1 MLLNLKLTALSF
13 LNIVTQTLVNYA
25 LGRVMSSRQSL
36 NSWKKLEILAEE
48 KQSQHM
54 NDLFANDSQRF
65 DKFSIELPKL
75 LLDYSKNLIDS
86 DVMTALFALADECEV
101 TQWRKKMFAGDKIN
115 KTEDRAVLHTALRRS
130 DTTPLWV
137 DGENISESV
146 ASQLTKMEDFV
157 NRVRQ
162 GHWLGYSGKR
172 ITDIVNIGVGGS
184 NLGPQMVTEALKHYS
199 DNSVNVHYVSNVDGA
214 QIVEI
219 LRPLDP
225 EKVLFIVSSKTFTT
239 TETMTNAKTAINW
252 LTASSFDDKS
262 VAKHFVAVTA
272 NKENA
277 MSFGIEADNIFD
289 MWDWVGGRFS
299 LWSAIGLAIALD
311 LGFDKFKDLLA
322 GANEMDQHFADAPIE
337 QNMPAIMAL
346 LSVWNTTFLGAKSQ
360 AILPYD
366 QTLHMLAA
374 YLQQA
379 EMESNGKSVS
389 WDGDEINYA
398 TVPSI
403 WGELGINGQ
412 HAFYQYLHQSNNV
425 VPADFIGSVESV
437 TPVKGHHETLMS
449 NFFAQTQ
456 ALMTGVNE
464 DQVRTDLKAKGRTA
478 EYIDKVAPHKVHKGN
493 RPTNTLLL
501 KRIDPKTLGSLIALY
516 ENKIFVQGIILQICS
531 FDQWGVELGKGLAAS
546 IQEELESEN
555 VSSSHDCSTAR
566 LIAYYKKATMKS

>member
-1 MLLNLKLTALSF
+1 
-13 LNIVTQTLVNYA
+13 
-25 LGRVMSSRQSL
+25 MSSRQSL
-36 NSWKKLEILAEE
+36 NSWKKLTQMALE
-48 KQSQHM
+48 KKSQHM

-65 DKFSIELPKL
+65 DKYSIELPKL
-75 LLDYSKNLIDS
+75 LLDYSKNLIDDETMS
-86 DVMTALFALADECEV
+86 TLFDLAKECDVAG
-101 TQWRKKMFAGDKIN
+101 WREKMFAGEKIN
-115 KTEDRAVLHTALRRS
+115 KTEDRAVLHTALRRTN
-130 DTTPLWV
+130 DAPLLV
-137 DGENISESV
+137 DGENVTESV
-146 ASQLTKMEDFV
+146 KQQLAKMEGFV
-157 NRVRQ
+157 NNVRE
-162 GHWLGYSGKR
+162 GHWKGYSGKR

-214 QIVEI
+214 QIVET
-219 LRPLDP
+219 LRPLEP

-239 TETMTNAKTAINW
+239 TETMTNAKTAMKW
-252 LTASSFDDKS
+252 LTAASFDES
-262 VAKHFVAVTA
+262 SIAKHFVAVTA
-272 NKENA
+272 NSANA
-277 MSFGIEADNIFD
+277 MAFGIKEENIFG

-311 LGFDKFKDLLA
+311 LGFDKFKELLA
-322 GANEMDQHFADAPIE
+322 GADEMDQHFINAPFE
-337 QNMPAIMAL
+337 QNMPMIMAL
-346 LSVWNTTFLGAKSQ
+346 LSVWNTTFLDAKSQ

-389 WDGDEINYA
+389 WDGEEVDYA

-425 VPADFIGSVESV
+425 VPADFIGSVASV
-437 TPVKGHHETLMS
+437 TPVKGHHETLMA

-456 ALMTGVNE
+456 ALMTGVDE
-464 DQVRTDLKAKGRTA
+464 QQVREDLKAKGRTQ

-493 RPTNTLLL
+493 RPTNTILL
-501 KRIDPKTLGSLIALY
+501 KRIDPSTLGHLIAAY
-516 ENKIFVQGIILQICS
+516 EHKIFVQGIILQICS

-546 IQEELESEN
+546 IQEELEGDAISAN
-555 VSSSHDCSTAR
+555 HDCSTMN
-566 LIAYYKKATMKS
+566 LINYYKQTKTH

>member
-1 MLLNLKLTALSF
+1 
-13 LNIVTQTLVNYA
+13 
-25 LGRVMSSRQSL
+25 MSSRQTL
-36 NSWKKLEILAEE
+36 ESWQKLQQLAKDKK
-48 KQSQHM
+48 SQHM
-54 NDLFANDSQRF
+54 NTLFAQDNERF
-65 DKFSIELPKL
+65 NKFSIELPNM

-86 DVMTALFALADECEV
+86 ETLDALLALAEETDVCD
-101 TQWRKKMFAGDKIN
+101 WRAKMFAGEKIN
-115 KTEDRAVLHTALRRS
+115 KTEDRAVLHTALRRPS
-130 DTTPLWV
+130 AEPLNV
-137 DGENISESV
+137 DGENVTEHV
-146 ASQLTKMEDFV
+146 QNQLAEMEVFV
-157 NRVRQ
+157 NKVRQ

-199 DNSVNVHYVSNVDGA
+199 DGSVNVHYVSNVDGA
-214 QIVEI
+214 QIVEV

-239 TETMTNAKTAINW
+239 TETMTNARTAINW
-252 LTASSFDDKS
+252 LTSSSFDEKS

-277 MSFGIEADNIFD
+277 MSFGIEAQNIFD

-299 LWSAIGLAIALD
+299 LWSAIGLAVALD
-311 LGFDKFKDLLA
+311 LGFDKFKELLS
-322 GANEMDQHFADAPIE
+322 GAYEMDQHFVNAPLKE
-337 QNMPAIMAL
+337 NLPAILAL
-346 LSVWNTTFLGAKSQ
+346 ISVWNTTFLGAQSQ

-366 QTLHMLAA
+366 QTLHMLTA

-389 WDGDEINYA
+389 WNGDEVDYA

-437 TPVKGHHETLMS
+437 TPVKGHHETLMA

-456 ALMTGVNE
+456 ALMAGVDEN
-464 DQVRTDLKAKGRTA
+464 QVRADLKAKGRTQD
-478 EYIDKVAPHKVHKGN
+478 YIDKVAPHKVHKGN
-493 RPTNTLLL
+493 RPTNTILL
-501 KRIDPKTLGSLIALY
+501 KRIDPATLGSLIAAY
-516 ENKIFVQGIILQICS
+516 EHKIFVQGVILQICS
-531 FDQWGVELGKGLAAS
+531 FDQWGVELGKGLAS
-546 IQEELESEN
+546 DIQTQLETNDISSE
-555 VSSSHDCSTAR
+555 HDCSTLSLLKFYQAS
-566 LIAYYKKATMKS
+566 K

>member
-1 MLLNLKLTALSF
+1 
-13 LNIVTQTLVNYA
+13 
-25 LGRVMSSRQSL
+25 MSSRQSL
-36 NSWKKLEILAEE
+36 SSWKKLTQLALN
-48 KQSQHM
+48 KKSQHM
-54 NDLFANDSQRF
+54 NDLFAEDDKRF
-65 DKFSIELPKL
+65 EKFSIELPKM

-86 DVMTALFALADECEV
+86 ETMDTLFALANECEV
-101 TQWRKKMFAGDKIN
+101 TDWRSKMFSGAKIN
-115 KTEDRAVLHTALRRS
+115 KTEDRAVLHTALRRNS
-130 DTTPLWV
+130 AEPLIV
-137 DGENISESV
+137 DGENVTESV
-146 ASQLTKMEDFV
+146 KVQLEKMEEFV

-239 TETMTNAKTAINW
+239 TETMTNARTAINW
-252 LTASSFDDKS
+252 LTASSFDEAA
-262 VAKHFVAVTA
+262 VGKHFVAVTA
-272 NKENA
+272 NKVNA
-277 MSFGIEADNIFD
+277 MSFGIKEENIFG

-311 LGFDKFKDLLA
+311 LGFDKFIELLN
-322 GANEMDQHFADAPIE
+322 GANEMDEHFSNTPLE
-337 QNMPAIMAL
+337 QNMPVIMAL
-346 LSVWNTTFLGAKSQ
+346 LSVWNTTFLGARSQ

-389 WDGDEINYA
+389 WDGEEVDYA

-437 TPVKGHHETLMS
+437 TPVKGHHATLMS

-464 DQVRTDLKAKGRTA
+464 EQVRADLKAKGRTA
-478 EYIDKVAPHKVHKGN
+478 DYIEKVAPHKVHKGN
-493 RPTNTLLL
+493 RPTNTILL
-501 KRIDPKTLGSLIALY
+501 KRIDPATLGSLIALY
-516 ENKIFVQGIILQICS
+516 EHKIFVQGIVLQICS

-546 IQEELESEN
+546 IQQELESNE
-555 VSSSHDCSTAR
+555 VSSDHDCSTEN
-566 LIAYYKKATMKS
+566 LIKFYKQSKS

>member
-1 MLLNLKLTALSF
+1 MSDR
-13 LNIVTQTLVNYA
+13 QTLA
-25 LGRVMSSRQSL
+25 
-36 NSWKKLEILAEE
+36 SWKKLQQLAQD
-48 KQSQHM
+48 KKAQHM
-54 NDLFANDSQRF
+54 NTLFANDDKRF
-65 DKFSIELPKL
+65 EKFSIELPNM

-86 DVMTALFALADECEV
+86 ETLDCLLALANETEV
-101 TQWRKKMFAGDKIN
+101 CDWRTKMFTGAKIN

-130 DTTPLWV
+130 SDEPLIV
-137 DGENISESV
+137 DGENVTEHV
-146 ASQLTKMEDFV
+146 QNQLAKMEIFV
-157 NRVRQ
+157 NKVRQ

-199 DNSVNVHYVSNVDGA
+199 DGSLNVHYVSNVDGA
-214 QIVEI
+214 QIVEV

-225 EKVLFIVSSKTFTT
+225 QKVLFIVSSKTFTT
-239 TETMTNAKTAINW
+239 TETMTNAKTAMKW
-252 LTASSFDDKS
+252 LTSSSFDEKS

-277 MSFGIEADNIFD
+277 MGLGIEEDNIFD

-311 LGFDKFKDLLA
+311 LGFDKFKELLE
-322 GANEMDQHFADAPIE
+322 GANEMDQHFINAPLKE
-337 QNMPAIMAL
+337 NMPAIMAL
-346 LSVWNTTFLGAKSQ
+346 ISVWNTTFLGARSQ

-366 QTLHMLAA
+366 QTLHMLSA

-389 WDGDEINYA
+389 WDGDEVNYA

-437 TPVKGHHETLMS
+437 TPVQGHHETLMA

-456 ALMTGVNE
+456 ALMAGVDE
-464 DQVRTDLKAKGRTA
+464 QQVRADLKAKGRTLD
-478 EYIDKVAPHKVHKGN
+478 YIDKVAPHKVHKGN
-493 RPTNTLLL
+493 RPTNTILL
-501 KRIDPKTLGSLIALY
+501 KRIDPKTLGSLIAAY
-516 ENKIFVQGIILQICS
+516 EHKIFVQGIILQICS
-531 FDQWGVELGKGLAAS
+531 FDQWGVELGKGLAAE
-546 IQEELESEN
+546 IQKELN
-555 VSSSHDCSTAR
+555 NNTLLDKHDCSTAS
-566 LIAYYKKATMKS
+566 LIKFYQTAK

>member
-1 MLLNLKLTALSF
+1 
-13 LNIVTQTLVNYA
+13 
-25 LGRVMSSRQSL
+25 MSSRQTL
-36 NSWKKLEILAEE
+36 VSWKKLQQLAQD
-48 KQSQHM
+48 KKSQHM
-54 NDLFANDSQRF
+54 NTLFAEDDERF
-65 DKFSIELPKL
+65 TKFSIELPNM

-86 DVMTALFALADECEV
+86 ETVESLLALAEE
-101 TQWRKKMFAGDKIN
+101 TQVCDWREKMFRGEKIN
-115 KTEDRAVLHTALRRS
+115 KTEDRAVLHTALRRKGS
-130 DTTPLWV
+130 EPLII
-137 DGENISESV
+137 DGENVTEHV
-146 ASQLTKMEDFV
+146 QKQLADMEVFV
-157 NRVRQ
+157 NKVRQ

-199 DNSVNVHYVSNVDGA
+199 DGSVNVHYVSNVDGA
-214 QIVEI
+214 QIVEV
-219 LRPLDP
+219 LRPLEP

-239 TETMTNAKTAINW
+239 TETMTNARTAIKW
-252 LTASSFDDKS
+252 LTSSSFDENS

-277 MSFGIEADNIFD
+277 MSFGIEEKNIFD

-311 LGFDKFKDLLA
+311 LGFDKFKELLD
-322 GANEMDQHFADAPIE
+322 GANEMDQHFISAPLKD
-337 QNMPAIMAL
+337 NMPAIMAL
-346 LSVWNTTFLGAKSQ
+346 ISVWNTTFLGSQSQ

-366 QTLHMLAA
+366 QTLHMLTA

-389 WDGDEINYA
+389 WDGDEVDYA

-425 VPADFIGSVESV
+425 VPADFIGSVASV

-456 ALMTGVNE
+456 ALMVGVNE
-464 DQVRTDLKAKGRTA
+464 EQVRADLKAKGRNA
-478 EYIDKVAPHKVHKGN
+478 DYIDKVAPHKVHKGN
-493 RPTNTLLL
+493 RPTNTILL
-501 KRIDPKTLGSLIALY
+501 KRIDPKTLGCLIAAY
-516 ENKIFVQGIILQICS
+516 EHKIFVQGIILQICS
-531 FDQWGVELGKGLAAS
+531 FDQWGVELGKGLAAE
-546 IQEELESEN
+546 IQEELESHN
-555 VSSSHDCSTAR
+555 VSEQHDCST
-566 LIAYYKKATMKS
+566 KSLMTFYQKSK

>member
-1 MLLNLKLTALSF
+1 MTA
-13 LNIVTQTLVNYA
+13 
-25 LGRVMSSRQSL
+25 RQSL
-36 NSWKKLEILAEE
+36 SSWKKLTQLAQQ
-48 KQSQHM
+48 KKSQHM
-54 NDLFANDSQRF
+54 NTLFAQDSERF
-65 DKFSIELPKL
+65 AKFSVELPKM

-86 DVMTALFALADECEV
+86 ETMATLFELAKETHVAD
-101 TQWRKKMFAGDKIN
+101 WREKMFAGEKIN
-115 KTEDRAVLHTALRRS
+115 KTENRAVLHTALRGS
-130 DTTPLWV
+130 NEKSLTV
-137 DGENISESV
+137 DGENVSEHV
-146 ASQLTKMEDFV
+146 EAQWQKMEAFV
-157 NRVRQ
+157 NKVRQ

-239 TETMTNAKTAINW
+239 TETMMNAGTAMKW
-252 LTASSFDDKS
+252 LTASSFDETA
-262 VAKHFVAVTA
+262 VGKHFVAVTA

-277 MSFGIEADNIFD
+277 MNFGIEAKNIFG

-299 LWSAIGLAIALD
+299 LWSAIGLPIALD
-311 LGFDKFKDLLA
+311 LGFDQFKALLD
-322 GANEMDQHFADAPIE
+322 GAHEMDEHFVNAPFE
-337 QNMPAIMAL
+337 QNMPVIMAM
-346 LSVWNTTFLGAKSQ
+346 LSVWNTTFLGSQSQ

-366 QTLHMLAA
+366 QTLHMLTA

-379 EMESNGKSVS
+379 EMESNGKSVN
-389 WDGDEINYA
+389 WHGEAVNYA

-425 VPADFIGSVESV
+425 VPADFIGSVASV

-464 DQVRTDLKAKGRTA
+464 EQVRADLKAKGRTDA
-478 EYIDKVAPHKVHKGN
+478 YIDMVAPHKVHKGN
-493 RPTNTLLL
+493 RPTNTILL
-501 KRIDPKTLGSLIALY
+501 KRIDPATLGNLIAMY
-516 ENKIFVQGIILQICS
+516 EHKIFVQGIVLQICS
-531 FDQWGVELGKGLAAS
+531 FDQWGVELGKGLAAN
-546 IQEELESEN
+546 IQKELASDQISAE
-555 VSSSHDCSTAR
+555 HDCSTMS
-566 LIAYYKKATMKS
+566 LLNYYQAAK